1 MATVNLYFDD
11 RRLPKHGRSPVRIV
25 IRCNG
30 STSMLTTS
38 VWLEKKQ
45 WDAKTNKVIACPNR
59 VAYNNYLTQELLKIS
74 EAIINVSKR
83 CKNPNSIT
91 AKELKELV
99 TDYLYPKQQQAIT
112 FIERYLLFMNKK
124 SGRTQEIYRTT
135 YDKIIQFDENIQ
147 RKTCEDIDR
156 NWLLDFDRFMSATC
170 TTNTRAIHLRNI
182 RAVFNDAIDD
192 DVTTCYPFRK
202 FKIKRIETAKRSLT
216 VEQMRTLWFANVSD
230 TEKKYLDVFKLTFL
244 LIGINS
250 KDLCYLKEMTNSR
263 IEYNRAKTKKL
274 YSIKV
279 EPEAAEIIERYR
291 GENYLLY
298 ILDRYQNYE
307 DYRKRLNDHIKAIAK
322 RNGLPNVTTYWARHT
337 WATIAAEID
346 IPKETISEAL
356 GHQLGNKI
364 TSIYINFDQRKVDE
378 ANRRVIDYVLSSET
392 SNARRMM

>member
-1 MATVNLYFDD
+1 MATANLYFDN
-11 RRLPKHGRSPVRIV
+11 RRLAKHGRSPVRIA
-25 IRCNG
+25 IRCNN

-38 VWLEKKQ
+38 VWIEKNQ
-45 WDAKTNKVIACPNR
+45 WDAKTNKVIACPNKT
-59 VAYNNYLTQELLKIS
+59 AYNNYLAQELLKIN
-74 EAIINVSKR
+74 EAIVVVSKH

-91 AKELKELV
+91 AGELKQLV
-99 TDYLYPKQQQAIT
+99 MDYLYPKPQQTTT

-124 SGRTQEIYRTT
+124 SGRTKEIYNTT
-135 YDKIIQFDENIQ
+135 YEKIIQFDKNIKS
-147 RKTCEDIDR
+147 KTCEEIDKH
-156 NWLLDFDRFMSATC
+156 WLSDFDSFMSATC

-192 DVTTCYPFRK
+192 DITTNYPFRK
-202 FKIKRIETAKRSLT
+202 FKIKRVETAKRSLT
-216 VEQMRTLWFANVSD
+216 VEQMRKLWFATVSD
-230 TEKKYLDVFKLTFL
+230 TEKKYLDIFKLTFL

-250 KDLCYLKEMTNSR
+250 KDLCYLKEITNNR
-263 IEYNRAKTKKL
+263 IEYNRSKTKRF
-274 YSIKV
+274 YSVKV
-279 EPEAAEIIERYR
+279 EPEAAAIVEQYR
-291 GENYLLY
+291 GKNHLLS

-356 GHQLGNKI
+356 GHQLGSRI

-378 ANRRVIDYVLSSET
+378 ANRKVIDYLLYSSSNK
-392 SNARRMM
+392 SNAF